1 MSPQRFA
8 TFAAL
13 SGTVVLAGWM
23 VTGLAG
29 IGSPGRENTDA
40 APIEN
45 LRTTSLIDR
54 AEPANTAQAT
64 AAAVPA
70 VNVAIADS
78 DPPAAAVVP
87 AAAADD
93 APIPA
98 AASPMPPAEEAAA
111 PVATASVP
119 DSAQDE
125 VKQNVAKETLSSLET
140 LDECLV
146 PDVCIDQYLWA
157 AYQRT
162 PKLDTIKVTEKKKVT
177 VKKNGKTRTVMKN
190 VTKLVDEDFTWK
202 DPKAAEKA
210 GMSMQDYVIG
220 GMDRSFKVK
229 LYHAFRAL
237 EEAGLAP
244 GITSAFRD
252 DYRQAIA
259 AGLKAASDRSYHGG
273 SLRGGYGHGL
283 AADIVSVKGAT
294 RAERYVSSELLWK
307 WVDAHGKEYGIGRPY
322 LDHDPPHVAPTDGKE
337 YAAHHGASN
346 AKHAKSEAKKRTRLV
361 ARADH
366 GVAKRAAAERSSKIR
381 IISPDQ
387 ARAAKQRQANLQR

>member
-8 TFAAL
+8 TFTAL

-23 VTGLAG
+23 VVGLAG

-45 LRTTSLIDR
+45 LRTTSLVDR
-54 AEPANTAQAT
+54 AEPANTAQAPAT
-64 AAAVPA
+64 AVLA

-78 DPPAAAVVP
+78 DPPVAAVVP
-87 AAAADD
+87 AAAAD

-111 PVATASVP
+111 QVATASVP

-125 VKQNVAKETLSSLET
+125 VKQNEAKETVSSLET

-229 LYHAFRAL
+229 LYYAFRAL

-294 RAERYVSSELLWK
+294 RAQRYVSSELLWK
-307 WVDAHGKEYGIGRPY
+307 WVDAHGKEFGLGRPY
-322 LDHDPPHVAPTDGKE
+322 LDRDPPHVAPTDGKE

-346 AKHAKSEAKKRTRLV
+346 AKHAKSEAKKRNRLA

-381 IISPDQ
+381 IISPEQ
-387 ARAAKQRQANLQR
+387 ARAAKQRQASLQR

>member
-23 VTGLAG
+23 VAGLAG

-64 AAAVPA
+64 ATAVPA

-87 AAAADD
+87 AVAAD

-98 AASPMPPAEEAAA
+98 AASPTPPAEEAAA
-111 PVATASVP
+111 QVVTASVP
-119 DSAQDE
+119 DLAQDE
-125 VKQNVAKETLSSLET
+125 VKQNEAKETVSSLET

-294 RAERYVSSELLWK
+294 RAQRYVSSELLWK

-337 YAAHHGASN
+337 YAAHHGAAN
-346 AKHAKSEAKKRTRLV
+346 TKHAKSEAKKRNRLV

-366 GVAKRAAAERSSKIR
+366 GVAKPTAAERSSKIR
-381 IISPDQ
+381 IISPEQ
-387 ARAAKQRQANLQR
+387 ARAAKQRQASLQR

>member
-8 TFAAL
+8 TFTAL

-23 VTGLAG
+23 VVGLAG

-45 LRTTSLIDR
+45 LRTTSLVDR
-54 AEPANTAQAT
+54 AEPANTAQAPAT
-64 AAAVPA
+64 AVLA

-78 DPPAAAVVP
+78 DPPVAAVVP
-87 AAAADD
+87 AAAAD

-98 AASPMPPAEEAAA
+98 AASPMPPAEEATAQ
-111 PVATASVP
+111 VATASAP

-125 VKQNVAKETLSSLET
+125 VKQNEAKETVNSLET

-177 VKKNGKTRTVMKN
+177 VKNKKNGKTRTIMKS
-190 VTKLVDEDFTWK
+190 VTTLVNEDFTWK

-210 GMSMQDYVIG
+210 GMPLQDYVIG

-252 DYRQAIA
+252 DFRQSIA
-259 AGLKAASDRSYHGG
+259 SGLHAASDRSYHGG
-273 SLRGGYGHGL
+273 SSRGGYGHGL
-283 AADIVSVKGAT
+283 AADVVSVNGTT
-294 RAERYVSSELLWK
+294 RALRQAASENFWK
-307 WVDAHGKEYGIGRPY
+307 WIDTHGKEFGIGRPY
-322 LDHDPPHVAPTDGKE
+322 LDRDPPHVGPIDGEE
-337 YAAHHGASN
+337 YA
-346 AKHAKSEAKKRTRLV
+346 KHRGTTKTARAASEAKDRKSGRYES
-361 ARADH
+361 A
-366 GVAKRAAAERSSKIR
+366 AKRSKMARS
-381 IISPDQ
+381 
-387 ARAAKQRQANLQR
+387 

>member
-13 SGTVVLAGWM
+13 GGTVILAGWM
-23 VTGLAG
+23 VAGLAG
-29 IGSPGRENTDA
+29 IGSPARDNTDA

-45 LRTTSLIDR
+45 LHTTSLIDR
-54 AEPANTAQAT
+54 AEPANTAQAPAT
-64 AAAVPA
+64 AVLA

-78 DPPAAAVVP
+78 DPPVAAVVP
-87 AAAADD
+87 AAAAD

-98 AASPMPPAEEAAA
+98 AASPMPPAEEATAQ
-111 PVATASVP
+111 VATASAP

-125 VKQNVAKETLSSLET
+125 VKQNEAKETVSSLET

-190 VTKLVDEDFTWK
+190 VTKLIDEDFTWK

-210 GMSMQDYVIG
+210 GMSIQDYVIG
-220 GMDRSFKVK
+220 GMERGFKVK

-294 RAERYVSSELLWK
+294 RAQRYVSSELLWK

-346 AKHAKSEAKKRTRLV
+346 AKHAKTEAKKRNRLA

-381 IISPDQ
+381 IISPEQ
-387 ARAAKQRQANLQR
+387 ARAAKQRQASLQR